1 MQWCCPRVSGV
12 LLALVLCSACPDV
25 QTASSPLV
33 PSPLSF
39 SQSAGRG
46 TGMPIVAMPSP
57 ATSPLVQSDTGLPSA
72 TALSSCAC
80 WGFIAP
86 TARAEEPSCS
96 TRVSG
101 PRACAG
107 VCLGGGTPWQWACY

>member
-1 MQWCCPRVSGV
+1 MQVLYQRASVL
-12 LLALVLCSACPDV
+12 LLALVFCSACTGSQD
-25 QTASSPLV
+25 TSSPLV
-33 PSPLSF
+33 PSSLPSI
-39 SQSAGRG
+39 QSAGSGR
-46 TGMPIVAMPSP
+46 GMPVSTLPSP
-57 ATSPLVQSDTGLPSA
+57 AVSPLAHTEAGLPSS

-86 TARAEEPSCS
+86 SARAAEPSCS
-96 TRVSG
+96 TQLSG